1 MKTINILA
9 LFLTS
14 LIITACSAQK
24 PSNWNNAPDLNDGW
38 TITNPASVG
47 INEDSLG
54 LFFDFI
60 RSSPHPD
67 FRAIMVT
74 KDGKLVMEEYF
85 NSFWR
90 TNIHDIRSAGK
101 SITSMLAGVAMEKGL
116 FKPTDKVVDF
126 FPEYKTIK
134 NASAEKSA
142 ITVADLLV
150 MSSGLASDDDLD
162 DSPGAEGYM
171 TDTEDYVKFSLDL
184 PMDFK
189 TGERWAYSSV
199 VAFLLGAIVENTS
212 GESLATFARKYLFG
226 PIGITN
232 FYWHKSPKGRNTG
245 MGNIYLEPRDLAKLG
260 QVMLDDGQWNGQ
272 QILSKAFVKKS
283 FEKSFDISHTDPR
296 AHGYGYM
303 WYLAEVAIKG
313 QKINYVFASGN
324 GGNKIFIIPSLDMVV
339 TTMSSAYGTPYG
351 QGRSHK
357 VLEYILNATMNE

>member
-1 MKTINILA
+1 
-9 LFLTS
+9 
-14 LIITACSAQK
+14 
-24 PSNWNNAPDLNDGW
+24 
-38 TITNPASVG
+38 
-47 INEDSLG
+47 
-54 LFFDFI
+54 
-60 RSSPHPD
+60 
-67 FRAIMVT
+67 MVT

-101 SITSMLAGVAMEKGL
+101 SITSMLAGIAMDKGL
-116 FKPTDKVVDF
+116 FKTTDKVLEF
-126 FPEYKTIK
+126 FPEYKTVK
-134 NASAEKSA
+134 NLSPEKSA

-162 DSPGAEGYM
+162 DSPGAERY
-171 TDTEDYVKFSLDL
+171 
-184 PMDFK
+184 
-189 TGERWAYSSV
+189 AYSSV

-212 GESLATFARKYLFG
+212 GETLEVFARKHLFG

-283 FEKSFDISHTDPR
+283 FEKRFDISHTDPR

-303 WYLAEVAIKG
+303 WYLAEIEIKG
-313 QKINYVFASGN
+313 QKISYSFASGN
-324 GGNKIFIIPSLDMVV
+324 GGNKIFIIPALDMVV
-339 TTMSSAYGTPYG
+339 TTMSSAYGTRYG

-357 VLEYILNATMNE
+357 VLEYILNATMNDE